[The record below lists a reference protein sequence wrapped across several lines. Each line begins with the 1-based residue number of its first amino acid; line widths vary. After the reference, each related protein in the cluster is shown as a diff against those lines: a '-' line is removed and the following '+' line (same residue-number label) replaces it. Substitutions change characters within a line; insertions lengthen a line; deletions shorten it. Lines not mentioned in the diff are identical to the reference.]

1 MNRSVN
7 KFAIIALLVF
17 FVQSAFGQVYQ
28 FKEFNVEEGLSHPFV
43 YTVAEDN
50 NGFIWIGTGEGLCRF
65 DGFEFVVS
73 EMDDSLTN
81 GFVTSSYLDVNG
93 ILWFGHNSG
102 QITTYD
108 GSEFKLLETSD
119 DVKSSIVGITGDG
132 NGNVFIAS
140 QNSGLLKVNK
150 DFIVEVFIDDFSG
163 DLIYA
168 LQFAGNN
175 NFLIGTSDGLSLY
188 KYKDDSFI
196 KEYTIKELEYITVQS
211 IKTGKKDNT
220 FWIGTEDSGFYL
232 IKGKGEAFDSY
243 EITNFGEKYELAYEN
258 VQSVLEDNDNILWVS
273 TFGKGILKFIPDG
286 KQEYSY
292 LELVHYSTE
301 NGLSNNFIK
310 TVFQDW
316 EGNFWIG
323 TYGNGLSFSID
334 EALTIQYQDID
345 ALNGDVLSVA
355 ETDSYLW
362 LGGNKVIAKIDKSN
376 NEYQIIGSAKGLPKD
391 KIVAMYADANQKLW
405 IGTEK
410 SGIYKLDVKTNK
422 VRSFYQSN
430 NSMGNS
436 INHITGTNDKV
447 WVSTQNGVLVFDLKL
462 GSSKLYNTAQGLP
475 HNNIKSVFIDSDK
488 NPWVATRG
496 HGIFVLNSEL
506 NYSIEGNVNI
516 VFTSITEDVNGNFWA
531 VTYGDGVFKF
541 EQDSITHFSTDNGL
555 KSNYCYTAI
564 SDNVDKVWVGH
575 GLGMSSIDINTG
587 EVKIISTEKGI
598 KGDCNYNATIKQKD
612 GVILTGTTDGL
623 VVYDRSKE
631 KESIFPPRLN
641 ITQLL
646 FSDIKVDYSKPVVLP
661 YDIYK
666 LNIGFVGLSYSD
678 PVGVSYQYMLDGYDL
693 EWSDVNENRTALY
706 PRVEDGNYT
715 FILKACNSEGFC
727 VEEPFEIKISVRPPF
742 WKTWWFIT
750 IAILTGLGIVYSYI
764 KYREKKQKE
773 MQEYLENELQKRT
786 KEVYAQKEE
795 LEIKNRDITDSI
807 NYAQR
812 IQQSI
817 LPSVKTIDDNFSG
830 AFVYYQPRDIVSGD
844 FYWYEKVNDDK
855 FLIVC
860 ADSTGHGVPGAFMS
874 MIGTTLIKDIC
885 LRKEINSPSEV
896 LDNLDKEL
904 QRTLNQNI
912 DAERAHDGMDIIVC
926 EIDVKTHYMRFS
938 SAMRPLILYKDK
950 ELQYVKGT
958 KASIGGDPKADKRF
972 ENIGFQLH
980 QGDIIYMFSDG
991 YPDQFGGPRGKKFKL
1006 DRVKNMLADVC
1017 SKPMEDQHEF
1027 VGSTFNDWRG
1037 KLQQV
1042 DDVLF
1047 MGVRI

>member
-1 MNRSVN
+1 MNSSVN

-17 FVQSAFGQVYQ
+17 FVQSTFGQIYQ
-28 FKEFNVEEGLSHPFV
+28 FKEFNIEEGLSHPFV

-65 DGFEFVVS
+65 DGFEFIVS

-81 GFVTSSYLDVNG
+81 GFVTSSYLDSEG

-102 QITTYD
+102 QITYYNGND
-108 GSEFKLLETSD
+108 FKLLKTSE
-119 DVKSSIVGITGDG
+119 DVKSSIVGITGDS

-140 QNSGLLKVNK
+140 QNSGLLKVSEDLN
-150 DFIVEVFIDDFSG
+150 VEIFSEEFSEE
-163 DLIYA
+163 LIYA
-168 LQFAGNN
+168 IQFAGNN
-175 NFLIGTSDGLSLY
+175 NFLIGTSEGLSLY
-188 KYKDDSFI
+188 KYKDDSFV
-196 KEYTIKELEYITVQS
+196 KEYVIQELEYITIQT
-211 IKTGKKDNT
+211 IKKGRKENA
-220 FWIGTEDSGFYL
+220 FWIGTEDSGFFL
-232 IKGKGEAFDSY
+232 VEAKGEMFDSY
-243 EITNFGEKYELAYEN
+243 VLTNMGEKYELAFEN
-258 VQSVLEDNDNILWVS
+258 VQSILEDKENTLWIS
-273 TFGKGILKFIPDG
+273 TFGKGLYKLIPEN
-286 KQEYSY
+286 KQEYTY
-292 LELVHYSTE
+292 KDIVHYSTE
-301 NGLSNNFIK
+301 NGLSNNYIK
-310 TVFQDW
+310 TIYQDW
-316 EGNFWIG
+316 EGNYWIG
-323 TYGNGLSFSID
+323 TFGNGLSFSVD

-345 ALNGDVLSVA
+345 ALNGNILSVA
-355 ETDSYLW
+355 ETDSHLW
-362 LGGNKVIAKIDKSN
+362 LGGNAVIAKINKSN
-376 NEYQIIGSAKGLPKD
+376 NEYVIINTANGLPND
-391 KIVAMYADANQKLW
+391 KVIAIYVDPNQKLW

-410 SGIYKLDVKTNK
+410 SGIYQFDIKTNK
-422 VRSFYQSN
+422 VRSYYQSN

-436 INHITGTNDKV
+436 INHITGIDNKV
-447 WVSTQNGVLVFDLKL
+447 FVSTQNGVLVFDLVTGKSEL
-462 GSSKLYNTAQGLP
+462 FNTAQGLP

-488 NPWVATRG
+488 HPWIATRS
-496 HGIFVLNSEL
+496 HGIFVLNSDL
-506 NYSIEGNVNI
+506 NYSIAGNVNL
-516 VFTSITEDVNGNFWA
+516 VFTSVTEDVNGDLWA
-531 VTYGDGVFKF
+531 VTYGDGAFKF
-541 EQDSITHFSTDNGL
+541 EQDSIKYYSTDNGL
-555 KSNYCYTAI
+555 KSNYCYSII
-564 SDNVDKVWVGH
+564 SDNAGQVWVGH
-575 GLGMSSIDINTG
+575 KLGMSSIDVNTG
-587 EVKIISTEKGI
+587 EVKVLSTEKGI
-598 KGDCNYNATIKQKD
+598 NGDCNYNATIRQKN
-612 GVILTGTTDGL
+612 GVILTGTTEGL
-623 VVYDRSKE
+623 IVYDKSKE
-631 KESIFPPRLN
+631 KENVFPPRIN

-646 FSDIKVDYSKPVVLP
+646 FSDVKVDYTKSVVLP

-678 PVGVSYQYMLDGYDL
+678 PKGVSYQYMLDGYDL
-693 EWSDVNENRTALY
+693 EWSDITEHRTASY

-715 FILKACNSEGFC
+715 FILKACNAEGFC
-727 VEEPFEIKISVRPPF
+727 VEEPLEIKISIRPPF
-742 WKTWWFIT
+742 WKTWWFISLSIIT
-750 IAILTGLGIVYSYI
+750 GIALIYLYI
-764 KYREKKQKE
+764 KNREKKQKA

-817 LPSVKTIDDNFSG
+817 LPSVNTINDNFSG

-844 FYWYEKVNDDK
+844 FYWYERVNDDK

-885 LRKEINSPSEV
+885 LRKDINSPSDV
-896 LDNLDKEL
+896 LESLDKEL
-904 QRTLNQNI
+904 QGTLNQNI

-926 EIDVKTHYMRFS
+926 EIDVKTYYMRFA

-958 KASIGGDPKADKRF
+958 KASIGGDPKAEKRF

-1017 SKPMEDQHEF
+1017 DKPMEDQHDY
-1027 VGSTFNDWRG
+1027 VGSIFNDWRG